1 MMRTA
6 LNVRIKKSVM
16 NMHSFIITSLNG
28 VQRYN
33 TTTVPRDCGEKYLE
47 KAMKYGIMKKIVRRE
62 ILSI

>member
-33 TTTVPRDCGEKYLE
+33 TTTVPRNCGEKYLE
-47 KAMKYGIMKKIVRRE
+47 KLIGFGII
-62 ILSI
+62 